1 MSTHV
6 LNDTLLLLAVAVF
19 TVALFRRIHLPPI
32 LGYLFVGVMLGPH
45 ALGLLQES
53 EGVHFLA
60 EFGVVF
66 LLFTIGLEFSLPK
79 MIAMRGAVLGLGG
92 AQVVITAVIVAI
104 IALSIGTTGPSAFVL
119 GGVAALSSTAIVV
132 KQLVEQI
139 ELNQAHGT
147 TALSILLFQD
157 LAAIPFLV
165 IIPVLAGEA
174 GQSVWIPLVWAMLK
188 ATLVFGLIM
197 AVGYWLLRPLFHEIA
212 RARSAE
218 LFTLAVLLVSL
229 AAAWATHAAGLSLA
243 LGAFLAG
250 MMLGETE
257 YRHQIEGDIRPFQDV
272 LLGLFFVTVGM
283 RVDLLALAPLA
294 HWVLLAAFGMMC
306 LKALIIYA
314 VVKRAYG
321 SPATA
326 LRTALVLAQGGEFGF
341 VLIDLALGSR
351 ALDQTLGQIALSA
364 VILSMVLTPFLVR
377 FNSRMARAV
386 CARSY
391 FGDRAR
397 SIDELSQEAKSLNAH
412 VVVCGYGRI
421 GQNLGRLLSREGFP
435 FLAVDTDPGVVRE
448 AHDAGEPVHFGDA
461 TRSSILEATGLHKA
475 RLLVICFDDDP
486 ASLKILSHVR
496 AHHSDL
502 PVLVRTRNDSHLE
515 DLEKA
520 GATEVMPE
528 AVEASLM
535 MSSEVLLMLKVPG
548 RRVIE
553 IINEM
558 RAAHYRPLRD
568 FFHGERHEEHEGAFV
583 ERLHTITLP
592 DGANAV
598 GQTLAQAD
606 LETPGVTI
614 NAIRRDGV
622 RSDAP
627 ESDTVLAAGDVLV
640 VTGTPHDLEHAETV
654 LLQG

>member
-257 YRHQIEGDIRPFQDV
+257 YRHQIEADIASFEG
-272 LLGLFFVTVGM
+272 LLLAVFFMAVGM
-283 RVDLLALAPLA
+283 SIDLS
-294 HWVLLAAFGMMC
+294 VLVARP
-306 LKALIIYA
+306 
-314 VVKRAYG
+314 V
-321 SPATA
+321 
-326 LRTALVLAQGGEFGF
+326 ALVLIVALLIAVKFAVLYGLGSWWGLKSAPARRLAIVLSQGGEFAF
-341 VLIDLALGSR
+341 VLFSVGLFEGVIGRDVASLLTLAVTLSMAATPLLLLADDMFIRMRTSTVPDYEMPPEAEQHVIIAGFGR
-351 ALDQTLGQIALSA
+351 FGQIVARVLRARHIPFTALDTSSA
-364 VILSMVLTPFLVR
+364 QVDFVKRYGATI
-377 FNSRMARAV
+377 
-386 CARSY
+386 Y
-391 FGDRAR
+391 FGDAGRIDILRAAGAEKATSFVLAIRDVEDSLRIAEMVRKNFPDLPIYARAR
-397 SIDELSQEAKSLNAH
+397 DRTH
-412 VVVCGYGRI
+412 V
-421 GQNLGRLLSREGFP
+421 
-435 FLAVDTDPGVVRE
+435 
-448 AHDAGEPVHFGDA
+448 
-461 TRSSILEATGLHKA
+461 HK
-475 RLLVICFDDDP
+475 LM
-486 ASLKILSHVR
+486 
-496 AHHSDL
+496 DL
-502 PVLVRTRNDSHLE
+502 
-515 DLEKA
+515 
-520 GATEVMPE
+520 
-528 AVEASLM
+528 
-535 MSSEVLLMLKVPG
+535 
-548 RRVIE
+548 
-553 IINEM
+553 
-558 RAAHYRPLRD
+558 
-568 FFHGERHEEHEGAFV
+568 
-583 ERLHTITLP
+583 
-592 DGANAV
+592 
-598 GQTLAQAD
+598 
-606 LETPGVTI
+606 GVTI
-614 NAIRRDGV
+614 IER
-622 RSDAP
+622 
-627 ESDTVLAAGDVLV
+627 EMFLAALDL
-640 VTGTPHDLEHAETV
+640 TGKLLRGLGLKPKEAKTLIETFKRHDQERLFNEYEDYTDEEKMRANALTAAVELQELFARDIEALEDGSSSDETSD
-654 LLQG
+654 GRGSTG